1 MIYEWYLVQVD
12 VVVKGQDV
20 GQPQFPE
27 FGDCVSQDEHQDDGG
42 VEEQAS
48 AVGPRQH
55 VEGVG
60 RGAAEH
66 AEVAEIV
73 GSHNE

>member
-1 MIYEWYLVQVD
+1 MVE
-12 VVVKGQDV
+12 GQDV
-20 GQPQFPE
+20 GQPQFPK
-27 FGDCVSQDEHQDDGG
+27 FGDGVAQHQHQDDGR
-42 VEEQAS
+42 VEEQAA

-60 RGAAEH
+60 RGATEH

-73 GSHNE
+73 GSHYE

>member
-1 MIYEWYLVQVD
+1 MNGYLVQVD
-12 VVVKGQDV
+12 VVVEGQEI
-20 GQPQFPE
+20 GQPQLPE
-27 FGDCVSQDEHQDDGG
+27 FGDSVAQHQHQDDGG
-42 VEEQAS
+42 VEEQGAT
-48 AVGPRQH
+48 VGPRQH